1 MTISEIFAGL
11 TTVGLFFSVLL
22 VYLELRRNGT
32 VTRLNNNLIFT
43 ERHFNLRN
51 AMFDKNFS
59 EVVVRG
65 RESLANL
72 DEAERLMFKSFLL
85 NTAQTASVMLLAAEG
100 QLASW
105 EVVKKQASKIIKDE
119 WDNVGGRELWE
130 QIKDDPPV
138 VPHVAAGIE
147 NVLKGVNS

>member
-1 MTISEIFAGL
+1 
-11 TTVGLFFSVLL
+11 
-22 VYLELRRNGT
+22 
-32 VTRLNNNLIFT
+32 
-43 ERHFNLRN
+43 
-51 AMFDKNFS
+51 MFDKNFS

-85 NTAQTASVMLLAAEG
+85 NTAKTASVMLLAAEG

-147 NVLKGVNS
+147 NVLKEAIN

>member
-22 VYLELRRNGT
+22 VYLELRRNGIA
-32 VTRLNNNLIFT
+32 TRLNNNLIFT

-72 DEAERLMFKSFLL
+72 DEADNRKKEKANFFVCPICAFVVTNPLECDGCQSLFCKDCIDPWRSNNESCPKKCRGNEAVEYNKVHRF
-85 NTAQTASVMLLAAEG
+85 VM
-100 QLASW
+100 Q
-105 EVVKKQASKIIKDE
+105 
-119 WDNVGGRELWE
+119 
-130 QIKDDPPV
+130 
-138 VPHVAAGIE
+138 
-147 NVLKGVNS
+147 

>member
-1 MTISEIFAGL
+1 MTISELFAGL

-22 VYLELRRNGT
+22 VYLELRRNGIA
-32 VTRLNNNLIFT
+32 TRLNNNLIFT
-43 ERHFNLRN
+43 ESHFNLRN
-51 AMFDKNFS
+51 AMFDKNFP

-147 NVLKGVNS
+147 NVLKEATN

>member
-22 VYLELRRNGT
+22 VYLELRRNGIA
-32 VTRLNNNLIFT
+32 TRLNNNLIFT

-105 EVVKKQASKIIKDE
+105 GVVKKQASKIIKDE

-147 NVLKGVNS
+147 NVLKEATN

>member
-1 MTISEIFAGL
+1 MTVSEIFAGL
-11 TTVGLFFSVLL
+11 TTIGLFFSVLL
-22 VYLELRRNGT
+22 VYLELRRNGIS
-32 VTRLNNNLIFT
+32 TRLNNNLIFT

-59 EVVVRG
+59 EVIIRG
-65 RESLANL
+65 RKSLANL
-72 DEAERLMFKSFLL
+72 DEAEQLIFKMFLL

-119 WDNVGGRELWE
+119 WDNEGGRELWE

-138 VPHVAAGIE
+138 VPHVAAGIAK
-147 NVLKGVNS
+147 VLT

>member
-1 MTISEIFAGL
+1 
-11 TTVGLFFSVLL
+11 
-22 VYLELRRNGT
+22 
-32 VTRLNNNLIFT
+32 
-43 ERHFNLRN
+43 
-51 AMFDKNFS
+51 MFDKNFS

>member
-1 MTISEIFAGL
+1 M
-11 TTVGLFFSVLL
+11 FS
-22 VYLELRRNGT
+22 
-32 VTRLNNNLIFT
+32 
-43 ERHFNLRN
+43 
-51 AMFDKNFS
+51 KNFS

-65 RESLANL
+65 RKSLANL

-100 QLASW
+100 QLASC

-119 WDNVGGRELWE
+119 WDNEGGRELWE

-138 VPHVAAGIE
+138 VPHVAAGIAK
-147 NVLKGVNS
+147 VLT